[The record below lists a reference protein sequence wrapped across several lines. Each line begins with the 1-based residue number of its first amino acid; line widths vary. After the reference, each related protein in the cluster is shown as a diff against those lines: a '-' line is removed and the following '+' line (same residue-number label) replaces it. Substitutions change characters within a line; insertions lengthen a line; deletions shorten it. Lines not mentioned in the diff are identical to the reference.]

1 MELAVILVLAVI
13 VELAL
18 TFYLLGRLRDFRA
31 TVNGLVDN
39 MANVEHGLDRALA
52 SLGQTSQRL
61 DNALQPQLTLSDEGV
76 MQAAA
81 QAAATATPDEVEQAK
96 SILTALGVKLED

>member
-31 TVNGLVDN
+31 TVDGLVNN
-39 MANVEHGLDRALA
+39 MADVEHGLDVAMA
-52 SLGQTSQRL
+52 SLGQASQRL
-61 DNALQPQLTLSDEGV
+61 DNDEQQLTLSDEGV

-81 QAAATATPDEVEQAK
+81 QAAASATPDEVEQAK
-96 SILTALGVKLED
+96 SILTALGVKLGD